1 MCVCCCCCCSCCCY
15 CCSSSSLP
23 RVRDWTRDL
32 SLRLQNWLPT
42 LVHLR
47 CFPFCL
53 LYTLIHFKITLRRL
67 SHRKST
73 HLKTLSTM
81 ETSWKQRPTRI
92 IVPKFRSS
100 TICLE
105 LSAAT
110 DLARLACK
118 ITHKVEAAVNV
129 LLYKLKHTKENYSAI
144 KDGRK
149 VGLVLSFF
157 KIVHDCLMWYC
168 ASSPSSAKWAKL
180 WERAKEQSTIKDGED
195 M

>member
-1 MCVCCCCCCSCCCY
+1 
-15 CCSSSSLP
+15 
-23 RVRDWTRDL
+23 
-32 SLRLQNWLPT
+32 
-42 LVHLR
+42 
-47 CFPFCL
+47 
-53 LYTLIHFKITLRRL
+53 
-67 SHRKST
+67 
-73 HLKTLSTM
+73 M

-129 LLYKLKHTKENYSAI
+129 LLYKLKHTKKNYSAI

-157 KIVHDCLMWYC
+157 KNRSRLFDVVLCKFAQFSGVGKTLRTRQ
-168 ASSPSSAKWAKL
+168 
-180 WERAKEQSTIKDGED
+180 RAKYNKRWGRHVILVSSWSFFRDMFVSFRYATCLWTCVTVPWDCNEISWLQSGFGDLSNFGERKCGSRRYCVLV
-195 M
+195 